1 MKAGEQ
7 RIPSIDL
14 FRYVCG
20 VLVIAIHTRP
30 MEEISQNLGYITS
43 DVLPRIAVPFFFAVS
58 GFFYFQNLMSGKKP
72 FRRTFSR
79 LLLTYTVWS
88 CLYYFIDFI
97 QWGHENLRGF
107 LSNCLLGFLTY
118 GSYYHFW
125 FFPALLFSLCLSEL
139 LWKLKARRALVPMSI
154 LLYLI
159 GCMGCSY
166 YNICRSIPILGALFS
181 YSGFETIR
189 RILLMGFPFFVS
201 GYLILQVKD
210 RLAKRILRVWTG
222 SMIAW
227 ILEIALV
234 VHMHLQRSIV
244 LTAALYSL
252 VVSTIILLLRTK
264 AEKLSPYSETSR
276 RLANYTYYVHPV
288 FILVLSSA
296 YHTVLGEVIPNTMLF
311 LMTVLGTF
319 LSGTFLIRMKYPF
332 IQNLIS

>member
-1 MKAGEQ
+1 M
-7 RIPSIDL
+7 
-14 FRYVCG
+14 
-20 VLVIAIHTRP
+20 
-30 MEEISQNLGYITS
+30 
-43 DVLPRIAVPFFFAVS
+43 
-58 GFFYFQNLMSGKKP
+58 
-72 FRRTFSR
+72 
-79 LLLTYTVWS
+79 LLTYTVWS
-88 CLYYFIDFI
+88 CLYFFIDFI

-107 LSNCLLGFLTY
+107 LSNCLLGFLAY
-118 GSYYHFW
+118 GSFYHFW
-125 FFPALLFSLCLSEL
+125 YFPALLCSLCLSEL
-139 LWKLKARRALVPMSI
+139 LWRLKTGRTLVPLSI

-166 YNICRSIPILGALFS
+166 YNICRDVPILGALFS

-189 RILLMGFPFFVS
+189 RVFLMGFPFFVS

-244 LTAALYSL
+244 LTAALYPL
-252 VVSTIILLLRTK
+252 VVSTIILLLCTK
-264 AEKLSPYSETSR
+264 AEKLSPYSEIVR

-296 YHTVLGEVIPNTMLF
+296 YHAVIGEVIPNTVLF
-311 LMTVLGTF
+311 LLIVLGTF
-319 LSGTFLIRMKYPF
+319 LSGIFLIRMKYPF
-332 IQNLIS
+332 IQMIVS